1 MSVQKRKEVV
11 IMISSALGT
20 TEIVLVSAVLMIMFG
35 GKKLP
40 ELARG
45 LAESV
50 REFRRAV
57 NEPA

>member
-1 MSVQKRKEVV
+1 
-11 IMISSALGT
+11 MISSALGT